1 MMMSDAT
8 EGTDL
13 KPRSFK
19 AKTMAEALDAVRR
32 DLGAGAVIVSRS
44 EVRGGPLGIFGC
56 RGVEVFATT
65 EPPGTEDDRTRTI
78 AWARD
83 AIEQSEHVSN
93 GMDHL
98 RVGLHELRE
107 LVGRAVDSQQIE
119 GHDFPPLAMACHRAM
134 LAQGFDEP
142 LATSVIAAVEGAE
155 ASDEATVPA
164 MVIEELVRRLPPAA
178 PPPRRGGGSPLVMAL
193 VGPTGVG
200 KTTTI
205 AKLAA
210 MFRLQEGWRV
220 ALITADTYRIAA
232 VDQLRTYAD
241 LVGAPIQVAATIADM
256 RQHIAGFQQ
265 ADVVLI
271 DTAGRSRVD
280 RDRIDEMA
288 SIVRAAEPDQT
299 HLVLSATASRPAT
312 ERAAEAFMV
321 AGCDRAIVTKLD
333 EAVVFGPIAST
344 LMKLDLPLSWFT
356 NGQEVPA
363 NISPARP
370 QQLAESLQPQQAV
383 A

>member
-1 MMMSDAT
+1 M

-44 EVRGGPLGIFGC
+44 EVRGGPMGIFGC
-56 RGVEVFATT
+56 RGVEVFATG
-65 EPPGTEDDRTRTI
+65 EPTGTDDDRARTI

-83 AIEQSEHVSN
+83 AIEQSEHVSS
-93 GMDHL
+93 GMDRL
-98 RVGLHELRE
+98 RIGLHELRE

-119 GHDFPPLAMACHRAM
+119 GPDFPLLAMASHRAI
-134 LAQGFDEP
+134 LAQGLDEP
-142 LATSVIAAVEGAE
+142 LATDVIAAVAE
-155 ASDEATVPA
+155 VEAVDEATVRGL
-164 MVIEELVRRLPPAA
+164 VIEELVRRLPPAA
-178 PPPRRGGGSPLVMAL
+178 PPPRRGGGGPLVMAL

-210 MFRLQEGWRV
+210 MFRLQQGWRV

-241 LVGAPIQVAATIADM
+241 LVGAPIQIAATIADM

-271 DTAGRSRVD
+271 DTAGRSRAD

-288 SIVRAAEPDQT
+288 AIVRAAEPHET
-299 HLVLSATASRPAT
+299 HLVLSAAASRPAT

-333 EAVVFGPIAST
+333 EAVVFGPITST
-344 LMKLDLPLSWFT
+344 LMTLDLPLSWFT

-370 QQLAESLQPQQAV
+370 RQLAESLQPQQTV
-383 A
+383 V